1 MVLVVV
7 MPEILL
13 LAAAFLWSFNNICN
27 LRCKSF
33 SPPLL
38 ESASSSSSLLSL
50 VGNTLGICF
59 HGALPTLFT
68 HPRPRRLGVDDRIG
82 GEGELGGGQGL
93 RLRFKELCEPNLP
106 RSLLAGEDRGDADA
120 IIPPRLPDWTM
131 DVFDKGAGLGELP
144 TPTPKRPISSKR
156 SLGSKLDKFA
166 LNIRMGLESI
176 YLSLSLSICSNGYNL
191 RVSIS
196 NSVIFYCLE

>member
-68 HPRPRRLGVDDRIG
+68 CPRPRRLGVDDRIG
-82 GEGELGGGQGL
+82 GGGELGGGQGL

-120 IIPPRLPDWTM
+120 IIPPRPPDWTM
-131 DVFDKGAGLGELP
+131 DVLDKGAGLGELP
-144 TPTPKRPISSKR
+144 TPHPKDPFLPRGRWDPNRTNLHWIFEW
-156 SLGSKLDKFA
+156 DWNPF
-166 LNIRMGLESI
+166 I
-176 YLSLSLSICSNGYNL
+176 SLSLSICSNGYNL

-196 NSVIFYCLE
+196 DSVIFYCLE